1 MSAFLGIWLSENQT
15 SHLNITVT
23 ITDFSKIMR
32 REIFHLN
39 YNETAVPRG
48 QPGHDPAHKDIK
60 KSLISCQNIV
70 NSRAVHLM
78 FK

>member
-48 QPGHDPAHKDIK
+48 QPGHDPAHKVR
-60 KSLISCQNIV
+60 SLML
-70 NSRAVHLM
+70 HLTHRR
-78 FK
+78 